1 MRLADAVRWYVQN
14 CGGGGGGGGEGE
26 WLDKFSRG
34 DEEGKVA
41 LLLGKG
47 MKGVCNREMAEVG
60 STVI

>member
-1 MRLADAVRWYVQN
+1 MVCAELWR
-14 CGGGGGGGGEGE
+14 GEGE
-26 WLDKFSRG
+26 WLDNFSRG

-60 STVI
+60 STVIWLDR